1 MCRYGTRM
9 WRRRPLWTSISFS
22 PSSTCWAS
30 TAGTF
35 RSLSRRWNRCRTT
48 SVYIYISIHI
58 HIYIYIYIYAYT
70 YTCVY
75 IEEVPIYL
83 SIYLSIYIYII
94 CICICIYT
102 YTGGVP
108 PGPAAANRLPRRGAQ
123 SRPLLPQLS
132 GLTAPPLH
140 APTARTRHRRHH
152 AAAAAAGQA
161 CAPEVP
167 PQRWLGPA

>member
-1 MCRYGTRM
+1 MYIYTYMFIYIYTCIHTYILGAPSSAQGRLCSQRASDRGSGQGTAPECGGGDLCAWCMDRYSGAYIYDVLMYTYTHRCGTRM

-83 SIYLSIYIYII
+83 SIYLSIYI
-94 CICICIYT
+94 
-102 YTGGVP
+102 
-108 PGPAAANRLPRRGAQ
+108 
-123 SRPLLPQLS
+123 
-132 GLTAPPLH
+132 
-140 APTARTRHRRHH
+140 
-152 AAAAAAGQA
+152 
-161 CAPEVP
+161 
-167 PQRWLGPA
+167 